1 MEWKFSH
8 TWVCAYLVNNALNL
22 IDVLAL
28 DRYFLKE
35 KKVVGPLTGSDL
47 KLTVKICF
55 TDRLCDPASER
66 WLHYI
71 KSTLPQLASPLLI

>member
-35 KKVVGPLTGSDL
+35 EKKVVGPLTGSDL

-55 TDRLCDPASER
+55 TDRLWS
-66 WLHYI
+66 LHQDVDYI
-71 KSTLPQLASPLLI
+71 TSNQLFHNLHHHC